1 MAETKGSVTLR
12 FDYRWLVV
20 ALLVVIAVML
30 VLWRPW
36 EPRYDKNASV
46 VTANGQSTVKATP
59 DEYVF
64 RPSYSFENTD
74 KTVSLGEA
82 NKKADEVVKG
92 LRAAGAADKDI
103 KSNVSGYNTQPL
115 INQATSSYQYTAAV
129 TVTIHDN
136 AIAQK
141 VQDYLVTTSPE
152 GDVTPQITFSEATR
166 KQLEATARD
175 EASKD
180 ARKKAEQLAT
190 NLGGRLGAIKSV
202 TDGTGFGDTVPMYA
216 TAGEAGGKAVPP
228 SSILT
233 LQPGENELTYTVSV
247 VYYLQ

>member
-20 ALLVVIAVML
+20 ALLLVVIAVML

-82 NKKADEVVKG
+82 KRKTDEVVKG
-92 LRAAGAADKDI
+92 PQGCWCGRQRHQVKCQRIQHPAA
-103 KSNVSGYNTQPL
+103 YQ
-115 INQATSSYQYTAAV
+115 SSDQ
-129 TVTIHDN
+129 
-136 AIAQK
+136 
-141 VQDYLVTTSPE
+141 
-152 GDVTPQITFSEATR
+152 F
-166 KQLEATARD
+166 
-175 EASKD
+175 
-180 ARKKAEQLAT
+180 
-190 NLGGRLGAIKSV
+190 
-202 TDGTGFGDTVPMYA
+202 
-216 TAGEAGGKAVPP
+216 
-228 SSILT
+228 
-233 LQPGENELTYTVSV
+233 VSV
-247 VYYLQ
+247 HGGSDGHDS